1 MRHLY
6 KVALTI
12 ITVVIISCLSTLDI
26 HAYTDHQSLVTES
39 FDILADEQED
49 AYQFYFECF
58 YSNKNFISIIIENS
72 NKPDASSVDGGGILE
87 ANPNRLEGEYLVWD
101 MPLDFGETIDVT
113 VRYSSSHFPNLEVG
127 AQYTGDSMPP
137 REIIVLIAVLVAIVV
152 IIIVAIV
159 VKKNLED
166 PYYSYR
172 GFCGRHHYYYFGNY
186 NLFRRQGVNA
196 EGKKITN
203 PTTFRSG
210 GLGGGGSSCACACAC
225 ACAGGGRAGCS
236 RKDFTQSA
244 VDVEQMKHMDN

>member
-1 MRHLY
+1 M
-6 KVALTI
+6 
-12 ITVVIISCLSTLDI
+12 
-26 HAYTDHQSLVTES
+26 
-39 FDILADEQED
+39 
-49 AYQFYFECF
+49 
-58 YSNKNFISIIIENS
+58 
-72 NKPDASSVDGGGILE
+72 
-87 ANPNRLEGEYLVWD
+87 
-101 MPLDFGETIDVT
+101 
-113 VRYSSSHFPNLEVG
+113 G

-244 VDVEQMKHMDN
+244 VDVEQMKHMDK